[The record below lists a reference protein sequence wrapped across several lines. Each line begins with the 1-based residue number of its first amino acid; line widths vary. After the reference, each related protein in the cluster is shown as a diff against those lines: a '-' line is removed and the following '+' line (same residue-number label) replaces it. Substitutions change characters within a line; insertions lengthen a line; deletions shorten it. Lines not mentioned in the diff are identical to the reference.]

1 MIFLAKQT
9 VARILVAAT
18 RNRQALDRINRLGCL
33 EDLGLYF
40 YICTSSGLTDL
51 SQMKTQARFKVK
63 LMDKAVVTNGE
74 AMAGF
79 KYSLQK
85 GYFMITFALVLSFPY
100 LPLLFS
106 LNMVMMK
113 TTKDSPSQRYIR
125 VQIEKAKSEILEV
138 REYNCLN
145 CELYSCHPFYLKL
158 SLSMPQIIIFPG
170 NIVHFLSYCH
180 ISSSAL

>member
-1 MIFLAKQT
+1 M
-9 VARILVAAT
+9 
-18 RNRQALDRINRLGCL
+18 N
-33 EDLGLYF
+33 
-40 YICTSSGLTDL
+40 
-51 SQMKTQARFKVK
+51 TQARFKLKLKVK
-63 LMDKAVVTNGE
+63 VTNGE

-125 VQIEKAKSEILEV
+125 VQIEKAKSKILEATKC
-138 REYNCLN
+138 NGLN
-145 CELYSCHPFYLKL
+145 CE
-158 SLSMPQIIIFPG
+158 
-170 NIVHFLSYCH
+170 
-180 ISSSAL
+180 